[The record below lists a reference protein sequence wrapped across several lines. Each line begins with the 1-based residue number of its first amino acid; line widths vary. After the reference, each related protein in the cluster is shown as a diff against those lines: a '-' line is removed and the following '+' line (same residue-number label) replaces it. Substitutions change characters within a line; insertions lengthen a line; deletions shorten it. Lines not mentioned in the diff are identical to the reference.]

1 MQQMYGMNKEAYFA
15 VITVQR
21 NNMKKSILLILAV
34 IAGHTSFSQD
44 MKTLHDFTANT
55 IEGESLDLSKFKGK
69 KLLVVNTA
77 SKCGLTPQYE
87 DLQKLYDEFGGD
99 NFEIIGFPANNFMKQ
114 EPGSDEK
121 IAAFCSKNYGV
132 SFTMMSKIDVKGKDI
147 HPIYQ
152 WLTSKDQNGV
162 EDNKVGWNFQKYLI
176 DEYGKYVRMISPKEK
191 PYNDSVIAWIK
202 GK

>member
-1 MQQMYGMNKEAYFA
+1 MYGMNKEAYFA

-176 DEYGKYVRMISPKEK
+176 DEDGKYVRMISPKEK

>member
-1 MQQMYGMNKEAYFA
+1 
-15 VITVQR
+15 
-21 NNMKKSILLILAV
+21 MKKYILLIFAA
-34 IAGHTSFSQD
+34 ITASTGFSQD
-44 MKTLHDFTANT
+44 MKTLHDFTAET
-55 IEGESLDLSKFKGK
+55 IEGEQLDLSKFKGK
-69 KLLVVNTA
+69 KLMVVNTA

-87 DLQKLYDEFGGD
+87 DLQKLYEEFGGD
-99 NFEIIGFPANNFMKQ
+99 GFEIIGFPANNFMKQ

-121 IAAFCSKNYGV
+121 IAEFCSKNYGV

-152 WLTSKDQNGV
+152 WLTAKDQNGV

-176 DEYGKYVRMISPKEK
+176 DEDGKFVRMISPKEK

>member
-1 MQQMYGMNKEAYFA
+1 MYGMNKERYFA
-15 VITVQR
+15 VLTVQLTE
-21 NNMKKSILLILAV
+21 MKKSILIFFAV
-34 IAGHTSFSQD
+34 IAAHTSFSQD
-44 MKTLHDFTANT
+44 MKTLHDFSATT
-55 IEGESLDLSKFKGK
+55 IEGETLDLSKFKGK

-147 HPIYQ
+147 HPIYE
-152 WLTSKDQNGV
+152 WLTKKDQNGV

-176 DEYGKYVRMISPKEK
+176 DEDGKYVRMISPKEK
-191 PYNDSVIAWIK
+191 PYNDSVIAWIE

>member
-1 MQQMYGMNKEAYFA
+1 MYGLNKEAYFA
-15 VITVQR
+15 VVTVQLFV
-21 NNMKKSILLILAV
+21 MKRYFTLLLTTILVNTGNA
-34 IAGHTSFSQD
+34 QD
-44 MKTLHDFTANT
+44 MKTLHGFTATT
-55 IEGESLDLSKFKGK
+55 IEGEQLDLIKFKGK

-121 IAAFCSKNYGV
+121 IAEFCSKNYGV
-132 SFTMMSKIDVKGKDI
+132 SFTMMSKIDVKGANI

-152 WLTSKDQNGV
+152 WLTKKDQNGV

-176 DEYGKYVRMISPKEK
+176 DENGQYVRMISPKER